1 MSLWAI
7 GTVRLPPD
15 QAQEMHE
22 FIRETVLKTLV
33 KNIENVS
40 ILYGG
45 SVKPENAK
53 RYSLNQ
59 MLMEA

>member
-1 MSLWAI
+1 
-7 GTVRLPPD
+7 
-15 QAQEMHE
+15 MHE
-22 FIRETVLKTLV
+22 FIRETVLKTFG
-33 KNIENVS
+33 KEIAENVS